1 MTNPFSKW
9 KYLLIGSEM
18 KKFSFLLFLILPC
31 TIFCQTKVYIG
42 DQKFLSDMIYQ
53 IENKIVYRYT
63 NPAIRIDVLYME
75 GDKVYLKDRKFN
87 TDVKYTIQ
95 NNCIYLG
102 SSTSTFDK
110 LFTLKDDKLYVGDSS
125 FQSDCLF
132 TFKEGIVYIGD
143 STSSFDAIM
152 SYEIDNEADLINVA
166 MLIVPY

>member
-1 MTNPFSKW
+1 MKNLVF
-9 KYLLIGSEM
+9 LI
-18 KKFSFLLFLILPC
+18 FLILPEVL
-31 TIFCQTKVYIG
+31 FCQIKVYKG
-42 DQKFLSDMIYQ
+42 DQKFLTDMIYQ

-63 NPAIRIDVLYME
+63 NPASKVDILYID

-102 SSTSTFDK
+102 TSTSTFDK
-110 LFTLKDDKLYVGDSS
+110 LFTLKEDKLYIGDSD
-125 FQSDCLF
+125 FQSDCLY
-132 TFKEGIVYIGD
+132 TFKDGVIYMGD

-152 SYEIDNEADLINVA
+152 SYENQTAEELIFVA